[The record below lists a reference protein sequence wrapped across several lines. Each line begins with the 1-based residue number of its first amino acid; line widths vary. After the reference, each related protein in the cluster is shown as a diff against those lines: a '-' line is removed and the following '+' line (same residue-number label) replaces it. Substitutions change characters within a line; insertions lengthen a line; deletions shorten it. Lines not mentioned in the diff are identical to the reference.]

1 VGTVRPNRVR
11 QGYTVT
17 YQCLKTAGVL
27 CATFIAGAPTG
38 TLAIAAAPTIQ
49 ATEQTSPERKPIKV
63 AFRRITESQY
73 RHTIADIFGS
83 EIKINSRFE
92 PEKRDEGL
100 LAIGTPQLSL
110 TSSGFEQYFALAS
123 SIAEQALSEKT
134 RDEVVGCKPAD
145 TAKADDAC
153 ARKFIAKY
161 GARLFRRPLNDIE
174 VATRLK
180 TASLGAQQS
189 NDFYAGLK
197 LALTSL
203 LVAPEFLFRV
213 ETAEP
218 DPVNAQLYR
227 LDAYSKASRISFL
240 LWDTSPDEEL
250 LAAARSGA
258 IHTEAGLKQQLTR
271 LISSPRYEQGA
282 RAFFTD
288 MLQLDGFENVVKDPA
303 IYPKFNQ
310 SIADGAMEQTLRTT
324 IDLLITKKR
333 DYRDLFTSNETFIN
347 RPLASVYNVPFLSAG
362 DWTPY
367 TFSPS
372 SERFGILTQ
381 VSFLSLFS
389 HPGTSSPTKRGIKVN
404 EIFKCE
410 PTPNP
415 PADVDFSKVK
425 DSTNGTIRGRLLDHM
440 ENTGCTV
447 CHRRSDPP
455 GLALEHFDGLGQ
467 LRTSENGVPI
477 DVSADLN
484 GVKLTGA
491 AGLAKYLHD
500 DPKVPACLV
509 RNVYAYGVGRKT
521 GIREEDYLADQ
532 TKIFASN
539 GYRVPD
545 LMVQIASSPEFFK
558 VAAPSGT
565 RTAAVMPTAATIPV
579 RQSARNEQGV
589 HP

>member
-1 VGTVRPNRVR
+1 MGTVRPNRVR

-49 ATEQTSPERKPIKV
+49 ATEQTSAERKPIKV

-161 GARLFRRPLNDIE
+161 GERLFRRPLNDIE

-565 RTAAVMPTAATIPV
+565 RTAAVMPTAAIPV

>member
-1 VGTVRPNRVR
+1 MKSSAARQRTRRSPTRLVR
-11 QGYTVT
+11 G
-17 YQCLKTAGVL
+17 
-27 CATFIAGAPTG
+27 
-38 TLAIAAAPTIQ
+38 
-49 ATEQTSPERKPIKV
+49 
-63 AFRRITESQY
+63 
-73 RHTIADIFGS
+73 
-83 EIKINSRFE
+83 
-92 PEKRDEGL
+92 
-100 LAIGTPQLSL
+100 
-110 TSSGFEQYFALAS
+110 
-123 SIAEQALSEKT
+123 
-134 RDEVVGCKPAD
+134 
-145 TAKADDAC
+145 
-153 ARKFIAKY
+153 KFVAKY
-161 GARLFRRPLNDIE
+161 GERLFRRPLTENE

-180 TASLGAQQS
+180 AAALGAQQS
-189 NDFYAGLK
+189 SDFYAGLK
-197 LALTSL
+197 LALTSI

-218 DPVNAQLYR
+218 DPVNPQAYR
-227 LDAYSKASRISFL
+227 LDAYTKASRIAFL

-258 IHTEAGLKQQLTR
+258 IHTEAGLKEQLTR

-288 MLQLDGFENVVKDPA
+288 MLQLDGFENVVKDPSDLSEVQP
-303 IYPKFNQ
+303 IDRRRC
-310 SIADGAMEQTLRTT
+310 DGANPEDYHRSFDHQETGLSRSLY
-324 IDLLITKKR
+324 IER
-333 DYRDLFTSNETFIN
+333 DVFIN
-347 RPLASVYNVPFLSAG
+347 CPLAAVYDVPFLSAG
-362 DWTPY
+362 DWVPY
-367 TFSPS
+367 TFSQS

-440 ENTGCTV
+440 ENAGCTV

-467 LRTSENGVPI
+467 LRTTENGVPI
-477 DVSADLN
+477 DVSAEIA
-484 GVKLTGA
+484 GVKVVGA
-491 AGLAKYLHD
+491 EGLARYLHD

-532 TKIFASN
+532 IKIFANN

-558 VAAPSGT
+558 VAAPNAA
-565 RTAAVMPTAATIPV
+565 RTAALAPAAATT
-579 RQSARNEQGV
+579 AGV